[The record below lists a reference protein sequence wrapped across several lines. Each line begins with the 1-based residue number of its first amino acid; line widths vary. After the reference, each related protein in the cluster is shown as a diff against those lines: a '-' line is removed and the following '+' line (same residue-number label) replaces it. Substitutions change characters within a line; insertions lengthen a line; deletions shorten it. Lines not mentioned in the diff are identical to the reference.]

1 VRRSDR
7 SIGRRRASRIGKPL
21 EIQEIRKVPATQNS
35 VKRGAARELLRSARE
50 LHRSRLSTEPK
61 RRIETRARERAR
73 EGETTMAEVL
83 EVSDA
88 TFDKEVLQSDKPAI
102 IDFWAEWCGP
112 CRAIAPIIKELAGS
126 YGDKVKITKMDIDS
140 NPRTPGKYGVRGIP
154 TVLAFKGGQV
164 VQQLVGARP
173 KGEFEAMVKQ
183 LIG

>member
-1 VRRSDR
+1 
-7 SIGRRRASRIGKPL
+7 
-21 EIQEIRKVPATQNS
+21 
-35 VKRGAARELLRSARE
+35 
-50 LHRSRLSTEPK
+50 
-61 RRIETRARERAR
+61 
-73 EGETTMAEVL
+73 MAEVL